1 MDVLISITAQACRR
15 PSFSESTRSQQLAV
29 TGVTMSLRP
38 ESLEAPSARRYA
50 LRAMRWAARLVRVF
64 ALAWLVLLWP
74 VGGGFTPRP
83 SPPLRSAELV
93 CAVWLFGDCWQ

>member
-64 ALAWLVLLWP
+64 AMAWLVLLWP
-74 VGGGFTPRP
+74 VGAAFPPRQL
-83 SPPLRSAELV
+83 SPPRAAARV
-93 CAVWLFGDCWQ
+93 PAPAA